1 MEKERSTE
9 FFSVISDIEGDAAFL
24 EEVIDSLYLFEE
36 ALRNAVEWLDP
47 LKPYTVELFT
57 KRFHLLSGMLNIL
70 QRELGQH
77 NAALRADI
85 TKAYRLQAESRRQET
100 I

>member
-1 MEKERSTE
+1 MEKDRSNK
-9 FFSVISDIEGDAAFL
+9 FFDVISDIEGDAAFL
-24 EEVIDSLYLFEE
+24 EEVINSLILFDE

-57 KRFHLLSGMLNIL
+57 KRFELLSGMLNML

-77 NAALRADI
+77 NAAILASI
-85 TKAYRLQAESRRQET
+85 SKAYRLQAENRRQET
-100 I
+100 S